1 MAGPRT
7 LIILGVTRTDT
18 GPPFF
23 RMLNGA
29 GFDYC
34 LLRTDEIEGQ
44 GASVASGFALLS
56 VVRRRGTVSGVGAQ

>member
-1 MAGPRT
+1 MAGPET

-23 RMLNGA
+23 RLLRAA

-34 LLRTDEIEGQ
+34 LLRTDDIEG
-44 GASVASGFALLS
+44 GGGGGGVASGFALVS
-56 VVRRRGTVSGVGAQ
+56 VVRRGGGLSVAG

>member
-1 MAGPRT
+1 MAGPPT
-7 LIILGVTRTDT
+7 LVLLGVTRTDT

-23 RMLNGA
+23 RMLSDA

-56 VVRRRGTVSGVGAQ
+56 VVRRRGTASGMKGQ